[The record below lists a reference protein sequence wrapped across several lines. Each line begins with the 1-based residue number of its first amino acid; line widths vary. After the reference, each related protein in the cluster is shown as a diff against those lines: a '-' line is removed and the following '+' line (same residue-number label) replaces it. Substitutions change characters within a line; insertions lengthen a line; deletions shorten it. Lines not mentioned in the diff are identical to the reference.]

1 MFPLLIIIV
10 IVLFCLV
17 YLAKG
22 SLSFNKRTSIFMNMV
37 KKIEYFLDCSSPWTY
52 LSFRGILELSKLKN
66 FEIVW
71 KPILVG
77 GIFNTTN
84 PSVYES
90 RKNPVIE
97 KLNYSQKDMKDW
109 ELVRNITIN
118 WPKIFPINSVKAMR
132 GAFYFLDKG
141 GIEDY
146 LESVF
151 SAYWTK
157 GQDISSNDFLAVLIK
172 ELGGSPE
179 EFLEFI
185 GTDETKARLIAN
197 TQELM
202 DRGGF
207 GSPTFFIDEKDMY
220 FGNDRLQ
227 LIEKALD

>member
-1 MFPLLIIIV
+1 
-10 IVLFCLV
+10 
-17 YLAKG
+17 
-22 SLSFNKRTSIFMNMV
+22 MNMV

-52 LSFRGILELSKLKN
+52 LSFRGILELSQLKN

-179 EFLEFI
+179 KFLEFI